1 MPHVLAQDLRDAILQ
16 AAIQGKLTVQ
26 NTNDYSAYE
35 LVSEAGKALTIDT
48 IDGQRVKKKEVVSL
62 LDDDNEFEIPDNWCW
77 TRLGSVCVIARG
89 GSPRPIKSYITDRED
104 GINWIKIGDTEKNGK
119 YISSTKEKII
129 PEGMK
134 RSRFVHAGDF
144 LLTNSMSFG
153 RPYILKIDGCIH
165 DGWLVI
171 SQPTEV
177 FNQDY
182 LYYLLSSGYAYKQ
195 FSDLTSGAVVQ
206 NLNSDKVANAV
217 FPVPPIEEQARI
229 VAKVDELMAKID
241 EYEKIEKELIELQKA
256 FPGNMK
262 DAILQAAMQGKL
274 TERLSEDSDV
284 NTLLG
289 SIRSTKERLI
299 KEKKIKKE
307 KPLDHIGLDESFD
320 IPDNWTMTQFG
331 EIFNVRSAM
340 RIHESDWRDS
350 GVPFLRGRELVKLS
364 KTGELTSDVFIEESF
379 YEELKNKGG
388 IPKKDD
394 ILITAVGTLGKTYV
408 VNGNEGKYYYKDAYI
423 LCLENYGVNPN
434 YIKYL
439 LDSPISQLIINDS
452 TSKGTT
458 VAQLTINKLK
468 SMPVPL
474 PPIEE
479 QQRIVNKLDQ
489 LLPLCEQLEK
499 MAA

>member
-1 MPHVLAQDLRDAILQ
+1 MPHVLAQDLRDSILQ

-26 NTNDYSAYE
+26 NSNDYSAYE
-35 LVSEAGKALTIDT
+35 LVSEAGKILTSDT
-48 IDGQRVKKKEVVSL
+48 INGQRVKKKEIVPLS
-62 LDDDNEFEIPDNWCW
+62 DNDTEFEIPDNWCW
-77 TRLGSVCVIARG
+77 TRLGAVCVIARG
-89 GSPRPIKSYITDRED
+89 GSPRPIKSYITNRED

-134 RSRFVHAGDF
+134 KSRFVHAGDF

-229 VAKVDELMAKID
+229 VARVDELMAKID
-241 EYEKIEKELIELQKA
+241 EYEKIEKELVELQKA

-274 TERLSEDSDV
+274 TEQLAEDTDINEYYKEILS
-284 NTLLG
+284 
-289 SIRSTKERLI
+289 
-299 KEKKIKKE
+299 EKKIVTKKE
-307 KPLDHIGLDESFD
+307 KEVPFVGDEPFD
-320 IPDNWTMTQFG
+320 IPSNWMWVQLNDLVG
-331 EIFNVRSAM
+331 KEIR
-340 RIHESDWRDS
+340 
-350 GVPFLRGRELVKLS
+350 RGKS
-364 KTGELTSDVFIEESF
+364 PTYAKTGEAMAFAQKCNSKYTGIRLDLALCLDDKSLSKYAEHDRLHDMDVVINST
-379 YEELKNKGG
+379 GG
-388 IPKKDD
+388 
-394 ILITAVGTLGKTYV
+394 GTLGRI
-408 VNGNEGKYYYKDAYI
+408 GLYKDAYNPE
-423 LCLENYGVNPN
+423 LKAYYPDSHVTVVRAKKCVNPL
-434 YIKYL
+434 YIFRCLQFYSPYL
-439 LDSPISQLIINDS
+439 ETLGEGS
-452 TSKGTT
+452 TNQTELKADVVKG
-458 VAQLTINKLK
+458 LYI
-468 SMPVPL
+468 PL
-474 PPIEE
+474 PPLEE
-479 QQRIVNKLDQ
+479 QQRIVDKLDQ